1 VWWWVGLF
9 AALAVAG
16 LGVLVGYAVWLTH
29 KAADVLSEVGS
40 LAGLGAQMLDLLE
53 QLRLPDREVPS
64 RRDDRAA
71 IAYAG
76 VDDVEDIG

>member
-40 LAGLGAQMLDLLE
+40 LAGLGAQLLDLLE
-53 QLRLPDREVPS
+53 QVRLPAERVQLP
-64 RRDDRAA
+64 A
-71 IAYAG
+71 IAPRSRTSESATWTT
-76 VDDVEDIG
+76 